1 MKLYEW
7 MVQYTPQ
14 TEWIERRGILM
25 WLAEVSG
32 GLGGGLYLVSLYL
45 NSLWGMF
52 IGWLIILLLKGGF
65 HLAYLGKPLRFWRIV
80 LKPQTS
86 WIARGLIFVALFIGF
101 GAIQLAFAYWLPGT
115 TWEVVFKILAGIM
128 AFGVLIYT
136 GFVMNYVNGIPLWNT
151 GLLPVLFVITGVL
164 DGFGLVLAIA
174 LGGGDID
181 IMVAE
186 TGSRVLLIV
195 SALLI
200 TVYLWSATYTGSTG
214 KHSVIELIRGSIAPI
229 FWVGIVLCGIIIPIV
244 ISVSSYFAHE
254 AATPLL
260 ITAIACDMIGAFT
273 LKYSLLKGG
282 IYGPLIPAA
291 TY

>member
-1 MKLYEW
+1 MKPYEW
-7 MVQYTPQ
+7 MVKYTPQ

-65 HLAYLGKPLRFWRIV
+65 HIAYLGKPLRFWRII

-86 WIARGLIFVALFIGF
+86 WIARGLIFVVLFIGF
-101 GAIQLAFAYWLPGT
+101 GAIQLAFTYWLPGT
-115 TWEVVFKILAGIM
+115 AWEVVFKILAGIM
-128 AFGVLIYT
+128 AFGVIIYT

-151 GLLPVLFVITGVL
+151 ALLPVLFVICGVL
-164 DGFGLVLAIA
+164 DGFGLVMAIA
-174 LGGGDID
+174 LGGGNVD

-186 TGSRVLLIV
+186 AGSRLLLIA

-200 TVYLWSATYTGSTG
+200 VIYLWSTTYMGPTG
-214 KHSVIELIRGSIAPI
+214 KYTVMELIRGNIAPV
-229 FWVGIVLCGIIIPIV
+229 FWVGVALCGIIIPIV
-244 ISVSSYFAHE
+244 ISVSSYFAGE
-254 AATPLL
+254 ASSPLL
-260 ITAIACDMIGAFT
+260 ITGIICDMIGAFS
-273 LKYSLLKGG
+273 LKYCILKAG
-282 IYGPLIPAA
+282 IYSPLIPSTA
-291 TY
+291 Y